1 MIVAN
6 SSPLIALG
14 RLNRLD
20 ILEILFGKIHI
31 PNAVYQETVVE
42 TALEDQREAI
52 SRSIDAGI
60 VIVVD
65 STIDYPFKRKLHSGE
80 KDVLNLAIEKKAGA
94 IIIDDTRARKE
105 AKELELKSD
114 ILYTTDVLKGA
125 EKRGLITSYT
135 DIMEE
140 LKTMNIYLPEE

>member
-105 AKELELKSD
+105 AKELGLKSD